1 MRVVQSMAA
10 FAVAGLVTG
19 CGSVNA
25 RGVDDSETLLSVM
38 ATGDVE
44 TRPDRAEFQAGMESF
59 GATGSAASEA
69 NEGKIAAL
77 VTGLRAAG
85 VDEKDIQTRAMNIQR
100 IQYGDRKGQYQA
112 SNVVNVTVRD
122 IDRASAAVTAA
133 TEAGAN
139 VMSGPA
145 MQMSD
150 VETAANGAYANAFK
164 AARARADAY
173 AEAAG
178 MEVSRVLT
186 IRDAGGRQ
194 GDRYLPG
201 AVPPP
206 PVSAQT
212 TAIERTADASM
223 PFMPGQT
230 ASQVAVQVDF
240 ALRPK

>member
-1 MRVVQSMAA
+1 MGMGKWIV
-10 FAVAGLVTG
+10 AVSAAGLLAG
-19 CGSVNA
+19 CGSTNP
-25 RGVDDSETLLSVM
+25 RGIDDNETLLSVM

-59 GATGSAASEA
+59 GATGSAASSA
-69 NEGKIAAL
+69 NEEKIAAL
-77 VTGLRAAG
+77 IAGLRAAG
-85 VDEKDIQTRAMNIQR
+85 VEDKDIQTRAMNIQR

-112 SNVVNVTVRD
+112 NNIVNVTIRD

-194 GDRYLPG
+194 GERYLPG

-206 PVSAQT
+206 VAP
-212 TAIERTADASM
+212 TAIRIESSADASM

-230 ASQVAVQVDF
+230 GSQVAVQVDF